1 LSREAAGC
9 TGPSSVTVRVRK
21 ALPARAPS
29 VLTYDALYS
38 SAMLMPLPSCELIQ
52 RRLGALAILP
62 LCLAL
67 GSRPTRSAQ
76 VEGGNSAQHPAPVVN
91 GPLVQD
97 LAFISGHWQGG
108 VTGGI
113 FDEEWSPP
121 SADSMMGMFRY
132 MEGGAVKFY
141 EFMVIEATATGPV
154 LRLRHFDP
162 GLVGWEDKNAA
173 LSLPV
178 SSFTEK
184 QVVFSNVDNSIRLT
198 YRRSSP
204 DALTVILEHN
214 AGGHKGRQEF
224 DYSLVK

>member
-1 LSREAAGC
+1 MKRWKSSKSLFQTVTDLGFLTPSRKPLRHSLCAVAALAFGLP
-9 TGPSSVTVRVRK
+9 TPH
-21 ALPARAPS
+21 PARA
-29 VLTYDALYS
+29 
-38 SAMLMPLPSCELIQ
+38 
-52 RRLGALAILP
+52 
-62 LCLAL
+62 
-67 GSRPTRSAQ
+67 AQ
-76 VEGGNSAQHPAPVVN
+76 VEGGASVQHPAPVVN

-132 MEGGAVKFY
+132 MENGAVKFY
-141 EFMVIEATATGPV
+141 EFMVIEATATGPM

-178 SSFTEK
+178 SSFTDK
-184 QVVFSNVDNSIRLT
+184 QVVFSNADNSVRLT

-204 DALTVILEHN
+204 DTLTVILEHN